1 MLARFARYLEGT
13 WDFDQHLARIRDMRW
28 YAQIPTPSIF
38 LSALGMYALRLP
50 SFNELEQQLK
60 IPGRWESWVGPRK
73 PSADA
78 LGYSL
83 ERFDLEALRGVL
95 CEVAHAF
102 KRKKSLR
109 RLYADLYWVAAVD
122 GIEIYKSRKRCCPE
136 CCQRQIG
143 TEQEPRIEYYHRYV
157 VLQLVGVVPALLLEI
172 EPLRP
177 ADTEVTAGLRLLER
191 VKQRYPRFID
201 VLSLDAF
208 YLQAPF
214 VRKVLELG
222 YHVVIVL
229 KQENRE
235 LYQDAEGLFKLMP
248 SESEHIIGL
257 QKTTQ
262 RWDLEGLTSWS
273 QMGQPVRV
281 VRSLETKTVRE
292 RIAHQWTE
300 RQRIEDWRWVVVCP
314 PGKANPPADRVV
326 QWGHARWDE
335 ETRGFGELTQHWNL
349 NHCYHHH
356 PQAMLAGLLILFLAF
371 CLTTVFFDRNL
382 KPALRKGRTRLS
394 LARLLADD
402 LVRCGLTS
410 SWARAP

>member
-13 WDFDQHLARIRDMRW
+13 WDFDQHLAHIRDGRL
-28 YAQIPTPSIF
+28 YPQIPTVSLF
-38 LSALGMYALRLP
+38 LSAFGMYALRLP

-60 IPGRWESWVGPRK
+60 IPERWYPWVGPIK

-78 LGYSL
+78 LGYGL
-83 ERFDLEALRGVL
+83 ERFDLEALRDVL
-95 CEVAHAF
+95 GHIAHEF
-102 KRKKSLR
+102 KRKKALK
-109 RLYADLYWVAAVD
+109 RLYPDLDWVGALD
-122 GIEIYKSRKRCCPE
+122 GIETYKSRKRCCPE
-136 CCQRQIG
+136 CCQRNVG
-143 TEQEPRIEYYHRYV
+143 TEQSPVIEYYHRYV
-157 VLQLVGVVPALLLEI
+157 VLQLVGVSPALLLDA
-172 EPLRP
+172 EPLLP
-177 ADTEVTAGLRLLER
+177 GDTETTAALRLLKR
-191 VKQRYPRFID
+191 AKARYPRFID

-214 VRKVLELG
+214 VLEALQRG
-222 YHVVIVL
+222 YSCIIVL
-229 KQENRE
+229 KQENRD
-235 LYQDAEGLFKLMP
+235 LYQDVEGLLKITP
-248 SESEHIIGL
+248 SQPLSGVDKSIEL
-257 QKTTQ
+257 
-262 RWDLEGLTSWS
+262 WDLEGLTSWR

-281 VRSLETKTVRE
+281 VRSLETQTVRE

-300 RQRIEDWRWVVVCP
+300 RQRIEDWRWVMVCP
-314 PGKANPPADRVV
+314 PGKAKPPADRVI

-335 ETRGFGELTQHWNL
+335 ETRGFGELTQHWHL

-356 PQAMLAGLLILFLAF
+356 PTAMLAGLLILFLAF

-410 SWARAP
+410 FWTRAP